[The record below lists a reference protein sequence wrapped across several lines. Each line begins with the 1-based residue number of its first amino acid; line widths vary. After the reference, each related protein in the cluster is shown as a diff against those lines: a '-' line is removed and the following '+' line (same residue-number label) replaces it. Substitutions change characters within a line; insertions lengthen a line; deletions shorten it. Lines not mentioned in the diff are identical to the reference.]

1 MAVSQSGLDGK
12 AVDAALTIIRDGGS
26 APEARREIEALSAD
40 LDDAYLR
47 LWTQHEPA
55 ARMEALLLF
64 RKARAAAALAVA
76 LSGDCE
82 QLQEALYEAAHA
94 VDDQGEA
101 LRSFE
106 TAFF

>member
-1 MAVSQSGLDGK
+1 
-12 AVDAALTIIRDGGS
+12 
-26 APEARREIEALSAD
+26 
-40 LDDAYLR
+40 
-47 LWTQHEPA
+47 
-55 ARMEALLLF
+55 
-64 RKARAAAALAVA
+64 LAVA

-82 QLQEALYEAAHA
+82 QLHEALYEAAHA